1 MNSKKTNKLVLFGA
15 GKIGRSFIGQLFS
28 RGDYEVVFIDISELI
43 IGELNKRT
51 NYNVIIKGEKEE
63 LINVRNVRGVNARD
77 EQTVVD
83 EIASAE
89 ILAVS
94 IGQNGL
100 PGILPL
106 IAKGLLKRYLEDPKQ
121 ALDIIIAEN
130 LRNAAEYFQSE
141 LINFLPDHYPF
152 EQLVGLIE
160 TSIGKMVPIMSNK
173 DVEEDVLQVFAES
186 YNNLILDKK
195 AFKNP
200 IPQIAGLS
208 PKENIKAWVDR
219 KLFIHNLGH
228 ATSAYLGYIYN
239 PNFKYLYE
247 ALEIPEILNAV
258 HETMLQAAA
267 ILQKKYPAD
276 FTMKDLTDHIDDLL
290 VRFRNKSL
298 GDTIFRVGCDL
309 SRKLGSKDRLAGA
322 IHLALEVKLP
332 YDRILFSLIC
342 GCYFRATDENGQ
354 MLQGDIEFA
363 GIFNQGIT
371 EVLTKICG
379 IDEINENLFKVI
391 KRYEGEMFST
401 WKLYI

>member
-28 RGDYEVVFIDISELI
+28 RADYEVVFIDISELI

-106 IAKGLLKRYLEDPKQ
+106 IAKGLLKRYLEDSKQ

-152 EQLVGLIE
+152 DQLVGLIE

-290 VRFRNKSL
+290 FRFRNKSL

-401 WKLYI
+401 RKLYI

>member
-28 RGDYEVVFIDISELI
+28 RADYEVVFIDISELI

-77 EQTVVD
+77 EETVVD

-100 PGILPL
+100 SGILPL

-130 LRNAAEYFQSE
+130 LRNAAEYFQSG

-267 ILQKKYPAD
+267 ILQKKYPTD

-290 VRFRNKSL
+290 FRFRNKSL

-401 WKLYI
+401 RKLYI